1 VALVFGLT
9 TLSEDSNMSSFD
21 PGSARQRVSGPATGL
36 LITGIIGIVVQGIG
50 LVMNLA
56 GVGAAAVQPP
66 PAPGAP
72 DFQWQAYTHGP
83 IAITSAIIGLVI
95 GIVIVMG
102 ALKMKNLQSY
112 GLAMT
117 SSILAMIPCISPCCL
132 LGLPIGIWSV
142 VVLSKPEVKSAF
154 RG

>member
-1 VALVFGLT
+1 
-9 TLSEDSNMSSFD
+9 
-21 PGSARQRVSGPATGL
+21 
-36 LITGIIGIVVQGIG
+36 
-50 LVMNLA
+50 
-56 GVGAAAVQPP
+56 
-66 PAPGAP
+66 
-72 DFQWQAYTHGP
+72 
-83 IAITSAIIGLVI
+83 LVI

-102 ALKMKNLQSY
+102 ALKMKILQSY